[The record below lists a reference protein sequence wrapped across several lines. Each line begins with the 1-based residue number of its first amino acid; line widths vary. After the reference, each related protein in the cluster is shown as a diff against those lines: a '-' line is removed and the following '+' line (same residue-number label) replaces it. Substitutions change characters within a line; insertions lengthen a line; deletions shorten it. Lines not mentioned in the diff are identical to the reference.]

1 MNTTTPYEQLI
12 AAKLDQ
18 APVPDMA
25 DGIWSNIEMQLD
37 APADAPA
44 KKPSPKYKGK
54 GWYGL
59 IGLTAVV
66 ALLWW
71 FYNHKSHSPEN
82 AKPPK
87 ALTPANQPPPVE
99 PPGIADSNT
108 SMEPLKKKSSPLTPV
123 KIKKDTMSFHHIPND
138 NIGVD
143 SAAKQILSPPANVDS
158 SYLQNDKVPLPDAD
172 LYRVQPPPTLP
183 PKKYRGVKGI
193 TSDDYKISA
202 GKDSGRKKN

>member
-44 KKPSPKYKGK
+44 TKPSPKYKGK

-59 IGLTAVV
+59 LGLTVV
-66 ALLWW
+66 IALLWW
-71 FYNHKSHSPEN
+71 YYNHKSHSPEN
-82 AKPPK
+82 TRPPK
-87 ALTPANQPPPVE
+87 ALTPTNQPPPVE
-99 PPGIADSNT
+99 APGVADSDT
-108 SMEPLKKKSSPLTPV
+108 SMAPLQKKGIPLAPV
-123 KIKKDTMSFHHIPND
+123 TIKKDTISLHYIPND
-138 NIGVD
+138 SVRVD
-143 SAAKQILSPPANVDS
+143 SAAKQILPPPANVDS
-158 SYLQNDKVPLPDAD
+158 AHLQKDKVPLPDVD
-172 LYRVQPPPTLP
+172 LYQAQPSSTLP
-183 PKKYRGVKGI
+183 PKKHRGVKGI

-202 GKDSGRKKN
+202 SKDSGRKKN